1 MFTGHMVGKTPPM
14 CFGLPWGLQHPG
26 DILNSFL
33 QESDVFLLRVL
44 SGHPPQRTHDP
55 WGAIQRFLAV
65 ANQVIG
71 QSSNCE
77 TPHWGRHE
85 RKKKLCSTGDS
96 LLAGAVVG
104 AAAQRHADHTA
115 GERHEQRVVIP
126 IQLEAQ
132 HPPVLPLHVASRN
145 RRKKK
150 QTPTVKIRRFR
161 FHFIFKSAPQTNGT
175 VWKLYRKPAVNRSAC
190 RSASQGVQSENKGRH
205 GGKKKK
211 HPLELYRVMQSVTI
225 DQSVGG
231 QGRSRHNT
239 GSRRGRKI
247 PSERTKTVR
256 SRREKLEEKHG
267 AKHRNEMCG

>member
-1 MFTGHMVGKTPPM
+1 MFPGHMVGKTPPM
-14 CFGLPWGLQHPG
+14 CYGLPWGLQHPG

-77 TPHWGRHE
+77 TAHWGRHE

-145 RRKKK
+145 RRKKNK
-150 QTPTVKIRRFR
+150 PQPSRSDVFDFISFLNQRRR
-161 FHFIFKSAPQTNGT
+161 RLAQYENYTESRLWIEVRADRLHKACS
-175 VWKLYRKPAVNRSAC
+175 RKTK
-190 RSASQGVQSENKGRH
+190 EDM
-205 GGKKKK
+205 GGKKK
-211 HPLELYRVMQSVTI
+211 S
-225 DQSVGG
+225 
-231 QGRSRHNT
+231 
-239 GSRRGRKI
+239 I
-247 PSERTKTVR
+247 PSSCTGWCKV
-256 SRREKLEEKHG
+256 LQ
-267 AKHRNEMCG
+267 